1 MPKFKK
7 IIRKKTEKELILEF
21 VSIFKDSARKKERLK
36 KRFSFVLTGGSSPIN
51 LYKSLSKIK
60 INWKNI
66 DLFWGDERFVSR
78 KSNNSNYKLAK
89 KFLIKNIDINK
100 KNIYAINTNKK
111 NANEA
116 ATAYSKKIKEYFKNK
131 NKFFDLILLGM
142 GLDGHIASLF
152 PSNIKTNQNLLAKP
166 VVREDFIRITLGLNL
181 INKSKNICLWL
192 NNRRK
197 SNTLKKIKNKK
208 NIPVN
213 YLKKKNTNLFIIK

>member
-7 IIRKKTEKELILEF
+7 IIRKKSEKELILEF

-36 KRFSFVLTGGSSPIN
+36 KRFSLVLTGGSSPIN

-66 DLFWGDERFVSR
+66 DLFWGDERFVSW

-111 NANEA
+111 NASEA
-116 ATAYSKKIKEYFKNK
+116 AAAYSKKIKEYFRNK

-152 PSNIKTNQNLLAKP
+152 PSNIKTNQNLLAKS

-197 SNTLKKIKNKK
+197 SNILKKIKNKK